1 MTTVL
6 DNLGFVE
13 ASSSLLPSNEKCD
26 FDIYLKI
33 GENFVLFA
41 SKDLPISNDHTSRI
55 QKDQITSIYIKSDE
69 EGAYRHYLA
78 QNMCRLAASEQL
90 HRDEKSRLMYDSAR
104 SAMTTLFDN
113 PDTPESIVAVKGV
126 TDTIMG
132 NILDDDNA
140 FASLV
145 KVTSYDYYTYTHS
158 INVILYSLG
167 LGKKLGLNFDEL
179 QILGHGAALH
189 DIGKSKIP
197 PEVLNKP
204 GKLTQEE
211 FEVIKTHPKKGVEI
225 LETLGENDAR
235 VLDAVNFHHEKIDG
249 SGYPKGIKGDLIP
262 LSARIVA
269 IVDVFDALNSKRV
282 YKDAMGTFETLKF
295 MKTNMSAHIDA
306 KLLNSFMLCM
316 SGR

>member
-1 MTTVL
+1 M
-6 DNLGFVE
+6 LG
-13 ASSSLLPSNEKCD
+13 EKCN
-26 FDIYLKI
+26 FDVYLKI

-41 SKDLPISNDHTSRI
+41 SKDLPIGSDHIKRI
-55 QKDQITSIYIKSDE
+55 QKDQIISIYIKTGE
-69 EGAYRHYLA
+69 ERAYKEYLS
-78 QNMCRLAASEQL
+78 QNMSRLAASEGIQ
-90 HRDEKSRLMYDSAR
+90 RDEKSRLMYDSAM
-104 SAMTTLFDN
+104 SAMTTLFDK
-113 PDTPESIVAVKGV
+113 PDTPESIIAAKDV
-126 TDTIMG
+126 TDAIMG
-132 NILDDDNA
+132 NILEDDHA

-158 INVILYSLG
+158 INVIVYSLG
-167 LGKKLGLNFDEL
+167 FGKRLGLSFDEL

-204 GKLTQEE
+204 GRLTEEE
-211 FEVIKTHPKKGVEI
+211 FEIIKSHPKKGVEI
-225 LETLGENDAR
+225 LEALGETDAR

-295 MKTNMSAHIDA
+295 MKENMSAHIDM

-316 SGR
+316 TGR